1 MLSDAKAIVSK
12 EMSGKMQLWY
22 LITLH
27 AVSVS
32 VTLNI
37 DSYNNTS
44 QNEYRYMYNGDMI
57 FEPNH
62 FNFPSSSLERLYV
75 KEWIRLTTHLGNIN
89 AIKNMHPLAFF
100 SLFFIWTSLLFHLM
114 SATGMFC
121 FVLGGKQ
128 LIHLLYWS
136 CQTNFWQPFIYYQS

>member
-1 MLSDAKAIVSK
+1 MHFTRNGWHIIYKLLSDAKAIVSK

-44 QNEYRYMYNGDMI
+44 QNEYVYMYNGDMI
-57 FEPNH
+57 FEPKS
-62 FNFPSSSLERLYV
+62 F
-75 KEWIRLTTHLGNIN
+75 
-89 AIKNMHPLAFF
+89 
-100 SLFFIWTSLLFHLM
+100 
-114 SATGMFC
+114 
-121 FVLGGKQ
+121 
-128 LIHLLYWS
+128 
-136 CQTNFWQPFIYYQS
+136 

>member
-57 FEPNH
+57 FEP
-62 FNFPSSSLERLYV
+62 
-75 KEWIRLTTHLGNIN
+75 K
-89 AIKNMHPLAFF
+89 
-100 SLFFIWTSLLFHLM
+100 LF
-114 SATGMFC
+114 
-121 FVLGGKQ
+121 
-128 LIHLLYWS
+128 
-136 CQTNFWQPFIYYQS
+136 

>member
-37 DSYNNTS
+37 DSHNNTS
-44 QNEYRYMYNGDMI
+44 QTMCKTCYWQDKPKFLI
-57 FEPNH
+57 
-62 FNFPSSSLERLYV
+62 S
-75 KEWIRLTTHLGNIN
+75 LTT
-89 AIKNMHPLAFF
+89 K
-100 SLFFIWTSLLFHLM
+100 SY
-114 SATGMFC
+114 
-121 FVLGGKQ
+121 
-128 LIHLLYWS
+128 LLYFRFKQVS
-136 CQTNFWQPFIYYQS
+136 MPCI

>member
-1 MLSDAKAIVSK
+1 MWNKIRSLKLITITNSLHFTRNGWHIKYKLLSDAKAIVSK

-44 QNEYRYMYNGDMI
+44 QNE
-57 FEPNH
+57 
-62 FNFPSSSLERLYV
+62 
-75 KEWIRLTTHLGNIN
+75 
-89 AIKNMHPLAFF
+89 
-100 SLFFIWTSLLFHLM
+100 
-114 SATGMFC
+114 
-121 FVLGGKQ
+121 
-128 LIHLLYWS
+128 
-136 CQTNFWQPFIYYQS
+136 